1 MNRIMETILDC
12 VAIPVTVGDSEVGLT
27 LALDVGTLVEGC
39 LEGRAV
45 GARYNMNFLQRRQN
59 STFKGK
65 WNYLL
70 AY

>member
-39 LEGRAV
+39 VEGRAV
-45 GARYNMNFLQRRQN
+45 GARYNN
-59 STFKGK
+59 SKNSNT
-65 WNYLL
+65 
-70 AY
+70 